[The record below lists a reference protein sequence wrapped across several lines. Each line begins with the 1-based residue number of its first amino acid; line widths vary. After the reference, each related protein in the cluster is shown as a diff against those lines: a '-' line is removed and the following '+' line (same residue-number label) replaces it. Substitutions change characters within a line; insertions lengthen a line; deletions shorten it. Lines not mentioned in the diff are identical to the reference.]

1 MANPKFG
8 FIGAGRM
15 ATALA
20 RGLLAAQ
27 LATKDQILASDPLPA
42 AGQSFASET
51 GCRVVA
57 HNREVAAGAN
67 VLFLAVKPQQM
78 ADVLAELREHLTPAH
93 LVISI
98 AAGVTLPTMAAA
110 LGEGPRLV
118 RVMPNTPCLVGA
130 GASGYCLGPGATAA
144 DAKLVGELFSAV
156 GTAHRVDEYLL
167 DAVTGL
173 SGSGPALVYVM
184 IEALSDG
191 GVKVG
196 LPRDVALALAAQT
209 VRGAAEMV
217 LKTGQHPGVLKD
229 AVASPAGTTI
239 AGLAAL
245 EAGGAR
251 SALIA
256 AVEAATRR
264 SAELGSATK
273 AKSS

>member
-20 RGLLAAQ
+20 RGLLAAH

-42 AGQSFASET
+42 AAESFGEET
-51 GCRVVA
+51 GCRVVP
-57 HNREVAAGAN
+57 HNRDVAAHAT

-78 ADVLAELREHLTPAH
+78 AAVLSELRPHLTPAH

-98 AAGVTLPTMAAA
+98 AAGVTLSTMAAA
-110 LGEGPRLV
+110 LGDGPRLV

-130 GASGYCLGPGATAA
+130 GASGYCLGPGATAE
-144 DAKLVGELFSAV
+144 DAKLVGELLAAV
-156 GTAHRVDEYLL
+156 GTAHRVDESLL

-173 SGSGPALVYVM
+173 SGSGPALVYVI

-196 LPRDVALALAAQT
+196 LPRDIALALAAQT

-251 SALIA
+251 AALIA

-273 AKSS
+273 AKAT